1 MDDKITELLEK
12 DKRDRESNDREVGL
26 LEEEGAIKYLNMSAD
41 DFNMMTIDEL
51 LSAAS
56 ALNCLSFQVQR
67 FQSDNQSSAN
77 RLERYLDKCVGL
89 VASKYEGFAYQE
101 RKWKAIMDSKH
112 LMELEHQLSKIKQ
125 RSEQHHFLAK
135 SINDL
140 ATTLN
145 KKADIKNR
153 RYRGD

>member
-1 MDDKITELLEK
+1 MDEKITGLLAVDAE
-12 DKRDRESNDREVGL
+12 DRKKNDDEVGL
-26 LEEEGAIKYLNMSAD
+26 NEEEGAIKYLNMSAD
-41 DFNMMTIDEL
+41 DFNMMTVDEL

-56 ALNCLSFQVQR
+56 ALNCLSFQIQR
-67 FQSDNQSSAN
+67 FQSDHQASAN

-89 VASKYEGFAYQE
+89 VASKYDGYSYQE

-112 LMELEHQLSKIKQ
+112 LIELESQLSRIKQ
-125 RSEQHHFLAK
+125 KAEQHIFLAK

-140 ATTLN
+140 ANTLN

-153 RYRGD
+153 RYRDG